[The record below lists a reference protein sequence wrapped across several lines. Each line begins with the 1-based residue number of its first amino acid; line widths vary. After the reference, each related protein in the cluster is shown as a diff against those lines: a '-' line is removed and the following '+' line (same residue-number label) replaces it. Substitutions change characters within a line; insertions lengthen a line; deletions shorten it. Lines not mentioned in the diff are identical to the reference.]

1 MRLSSYL
8 KTTVPLVPQPPA
20 MFKRLISVLNLLII
34 IILIAWNGYANT
46 GNYNGNT
53 VGDLSAEYNNLF
65 TPASYA
71 FSIWGLIFIMLLVFG
86 GYGVY
91 AAFAKAKSLQPRSY
105 RTNFVASTFPFFLAA
120 NIFCTIWVALWLQE
134 MVGASVLCMIGIL
147 VCLLACIKKLDM
159 EIWDAPFPIIAF
171 VWWPLC
177 LYAGWIS
184 VAIIANVAS
193 YLNSIME
200 ISQANQILVTG
211 IMIIVATIIN
221 ILMIWYRNMREY
233 ASVAVWAL
241 VAIYIRH
248 STEVVSLS
256 YVALAMAILIFINI
270 AIHGFQNRATNP
282 GIKFKQ
288 WRASK
293 P

>member
-1 MRLSSYL
+1 
-8 KTTVPLVPQPPA
+8 
-20 MFKRLISVLNLLII
+20 MFKHLISILNLVII
-34 IILIAWNGYANT
+34 IVLIAWNGYANT
-46 GNYNGNT
+46 GNFNGKT

-71 FSIWGLIFIMLLVFG
+71 FSIWGLIFLMLLVFG

-91 AAFAKAKSLQPRSY
+91 SAFAKAKSLQPRSY
-105 RTNFVASTFPFFLAA
+105 RTNYVVSTFPYFLAA
-120 NIFCTIWVALWLQE
+120 NIFCAVWVGFWLEE
-134 MVGASVLCMIGIL
+134 MIGMSVLCMIGIL
-147 VCLLACIKKLDM
+147 LCLLACIKKLDM

-177 LYAGWIS
+177 LYTGWIS

-193 YLNSIME
+193 YFNNIFE
-200 ISQANQILVTG
+200 IPKDQQILITG
-211 IMIIVATIIN
+211 IMIIIATVIN
-221 ILMIWYRNMREY
+221 ILMVWYRNMREF

-241 VAIYIRH
+241 VATYVRH
-248 STEVVSLS
+248 STEVESLS
-256 YVALAMAILIFINI
+256 YLALAMAILIFINI

-282 GIKFKQ
+282 GIKFQQ

-293 P
+293 A

>member
-1 MRLSSYL
+1 
-8 KTTVPLVPQPPA
+8 
-20 MFKRLISVLNLLII
+20 MFKRLISILNLAII

-46 GNYNGNT
+46 GNFNGKT

-71 FSIWGLIFIMLLVFG
+71 FSIWGLIFLMLLVFG

-91 AAFAKAKSLQPRSY
+91 SAFAKAKSLQPRSY

-120 NIFCTIWVALWLQE
+120 NIFCTAWVALWLEE
-134 MVGASVLCMIGIL
+134 MIGASVLCMIGIL
-147 VCLLACIKKLDM
+147 VCLLVCVKKLDM
-159 EIWDAPFPIIAF
+159 EIWDAPFPVIAF

-177 LYAGWIS
+177 LYSGWIS

-193 YLNSIME
+193 YLNGMFE
-200 ISQANQILVTG
+200 IPENQQILGTLG
-211 IMIIVATIIN
+211 MIVIAIVIN
-221 ILMIWYRNMREY
+221 LLMIWYRNMREF

-248 STEVVSLS
+248 TGTLDD
-256 YVALAMAILIFINI
+256 VAYLALGGAILLFVNI
-270 AIHGFQNRATNP
+270 SIHGFQNRATNP
-282 GIKFKQ
+282 FIKFQQ

-293 P
+293 A